1 MKDMKSM
8 KNKGKNFM
16 PFMFFMVN
24 FSLVLASPGY
34 EFPNMQSGQPF
45 IMRMMGELVFDSR
58 LLRC

>member
-1 MKDMKSM
+1 M